1 MLLRHPGLVASTD
14 TPAASGPRRVHGWLL
29 RHPGFVVSTD
39 APAASGPATGSGRW
53 SADGGRSHVGRAA
66 DSERVS
72 SRSETAVPFPS
83 PNHRPVSRSGLAYA
97 VGAYVLWGFLPV
109 YFIALA
115 PAGPLEIVG
124 WRVLLSLAFCALL
137 ITATRR
143 WRQFTA
149 LVRDRRVVLTMGLA
163 GVLIFVNWQTYV
175 FATLTN
181 QVVEAALGYFINP
194 IVTVFLGVLVLRERL
209 NVTQWVAVGISIVAV
224 VVLAVGYGQL
234 PWIALVLAFSFGLY
248 GLIKKRVGPRVDAVS
263 GLTLETA
270 WLTPLAIAQLVFVA
284 MTTGLTMG
292 TVSPWHTAL
301 LLLAGAV
308 TAVPLLLFAAASR
321 RLPLIYMGFIQYF
334 APFIQFL
341 VGVVVLREP
350 MPFERW
356 IGFGLV
362 WVALIVLT
370 FDLVR
375 GVRTSRRAAAAP
387 IEEPI

>member
-1 MLLRHPGLVASTD
+1 M
-14 TPAASGPRRVHGWLL
+14 
-29 RHPGFVVSTD
+29 
-39 APAASGPATGSGRW
+39 
-53 SADGGRSHVGRAA
+53 
-66 DSERVS
+66 S
-72 SRSETAVPFPS
+72 SRPETVIPTTTPQPA
-83 PNHRPVSRSGLAYA
+83 HVSRSGLAFA
-97 VGAYVLWGFLPV
+97 IGAYGLWGFLPI

-115 PAGPLEIVG
+115 PAGPIEIVG
-124 WRVLLSLAFCALL
+124 WRVLLSLVFCALL
-137 ITATRR
+137 ITVTRAWRPFAT
-143 WRQFTA
+143 
-149 LVRDRRVVLTMGLA
+149 LVRDRRVVFTMGLA

-175 FATLTN
+175 YATLSN

-209 NVTQWVAVGISIVAV
+209 NATQWVAVGISIVAV
-224 VVLAVGYGQL
+224 IVLAIGYGQL
-234 PWIALVLAFSFGLY
+234 PWIALVLAFSFGFY
-248 GLIKKRVGPRVDAVS
+248 GLIKKRVGPKVDAVS

-270 WLTPLAIAQLVFVA
+270 WLAPLAVVQLVLVA

-292 TVSPWHTAL
+292 TVSPWHTTL

-341 VGVVVLREP
+341 VGVVVLQEP
-350 MPFERW
+350 MPPERW
-356 IGFGLV
+356 VGFGLV
-362 WVALIVLT
+362 WLALIVLT

-375 GVRTSRRAAAAP
+375 GVRTSRRSIAEA